1 MVMKTSDMHKR
12 VFQGLK
18 CTSMHVTDLTSPYF
32 DTNLVY
38 EVIGF
43 FKSKYGR

>member
-12 VFQGLK
+12 VFKGLK

-32 DTNLVY
+32 DTKLVY

-43 FKSKYGR
+43 FESKYGR